1 MPVGSSVLAKGQLE
15 APRRARHTNL
25 RRFNRQ
31 VFGEEGPQLSLRE
44 LVELEMKTQREI
56 EIQAGESGRTPGGHK
71 SSKMATSASEK
82 WAAAID
88 AVSSRKTASGP
99 LPSPRPDA
107 AAAAAPSP
115 RRLSPP
121 ILSPFLAAL
130 GRPRRRRARGA
141 DRRGDD
147 SAVLGSGGDEDA
159 VDRTRPPGRG
169 GAAGKEG
176 EARACGAAGEGR
188 VDALQRANLGS
199 IRLGM

>member
-1 MPVGSSVLAKGQLE
+1 MSTPAISSEFMTNSRRTWRSE
-15 APRRARHTNL
+15 AEGTRA
-25 RRFNRQ
+25 
-31 VFGEEGPQLSLRE
+31 
-44 LVELEMKTQREI
+44 QREI
-56 EIQAGESGRTPGGHK
+56 EIQAGESGRAPGGHK

-130 GRPRRRRARGA
+130 GRLAAAAHAAPTDEATTRRYWDLAATRTQSIERGRQARKRVRLARRAKLERAVRLERGA
-141 DRRGDD
+141 
-147 SAVLGSGGDEDA
+147 STLFSG
-159 VDRTRPPGRG
+159 
-169 GAAGKEG
+169 
-176 EARACGAAGEGR
+176 
-188 VDALQRANLGS
+188 Q
-199 IRLGM
+199 I